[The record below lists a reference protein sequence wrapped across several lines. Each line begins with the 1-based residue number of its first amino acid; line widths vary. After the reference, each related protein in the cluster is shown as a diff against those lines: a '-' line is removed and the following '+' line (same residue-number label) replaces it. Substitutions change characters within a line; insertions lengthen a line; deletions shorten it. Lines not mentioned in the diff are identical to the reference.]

1 MLLGAAAAAAR
12 GAARL
17 FLQAQPG
24 HPETSCVM
32 FNLQRV
38 PLHTESPFLQQE
50 GSNLELKSGPVFGGG
65 GGIHGISARVVV
77 LKKTMSAVRWEL
89 ASLGRA
95 KFSPERLL
103 PSILPAPVCVGLAL
117 KLPVVGAE
125 SG

>member
-1 MLLGAAAAAAR
+1 MLLGAAAAR

-50 GSNLELKSGPVFGGG
+50 GSNLELKSSPVFGGG
-65 GGIHGISARVVV
+65 VGGDS
-77 LKKTMSAVRWEL
+77 WYQC
-89 ASLGRA
+89 
-95 KFSPERLL
+95 
-103 PSILPAPVCVGLAL
+103 PSF
-117 KLPVVGAE
+117 GA
-125 SG
+125 